1 MALALRWSGRIWAKA
16 MREASSMATWTNSQ
30 PMPRLLLW
38 PVRSPVMRWPTRS
51 NRPSLFD
58 VEMEEFPRP
67 LAFVAQHRCG
77 RLQGAQ
83 PVQPQALEDAA
94 DGGRRDLDLERDLP
108 AGAALAAEGGDLF
121 DHGGGSGPVQPCR
134 PRAAVGQ
141 AGKPF
146 RSEPPDPFAHGPQT
160 DAVSQSHGRAGLTLL
175 QHPPHQ
181 FRSTVRRQAR
191 ILVDV
196 HSVPPR
202 EDEVFDKPQLPRS
215 GPSGQPP
222 ESSHLGAGTHSD
234 RPWPR
239 LRSARSAR
247 GRARR
252 LASTLSESGGL
263 CRRFRV
269 MIQDRLG

>member
-16 MREASSMATWTNSQ
+16 MREAVVDGDVDELPADAAAVALAGAIAGDAVADAIE
-30 PMPRLLLW
+30 PAE
-38 PVRSPVMRWPTRS
+38 
-51 NRPSLFD
+51 LFD

-181 FRSTVRRQAR
+181 FRSTVRRQTR
-191 ILVDV
+191 ILMDV
-196 HSVPPR
+196 HSVPLEKMKSR
-202 EDEVFDKPQLPRS
+202 NLSFL
-215 GPSGQPP
+215 
-222 ESSHLGAGTHSD
+222 D
-234 RPWPR
+234 RD
-239 LRSARSAR
+239 
-247 GRARR
+247 
-252 LASTLSESGGL
+252 
-263 CRRFRV
+263 RV
-269 MIQDRLG
+269 DNLLKAHI